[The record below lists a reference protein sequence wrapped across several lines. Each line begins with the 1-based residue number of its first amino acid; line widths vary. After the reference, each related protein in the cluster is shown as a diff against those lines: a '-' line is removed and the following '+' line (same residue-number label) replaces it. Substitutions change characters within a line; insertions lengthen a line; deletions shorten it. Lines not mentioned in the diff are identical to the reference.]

1 MNAQPSASDD
11 LETEV
16 SHARDAIVRI
26 KALAFEKN
34 VRGDE
39 PALKVIRHAEQFLQI
54 QVEQGR
60 QAASR
65 LARADANGHER
76 EKASAELE
84 LVLARIRR
92 LTLHVQA
99 QIFQFDS
106 DGEY

>member
-1 MNAQPSASDD
+1 MNAEPSASDD
-11 LETEV
+11 LESEL

-34 VRGDE
+34 VGGDE
-39 PALKVIRHAEQFLQI
+39 PALKVIRHAEQFLRV

-60 QAASR
+60 QAAAG
-65 LARADANGHER
+65 LARAGADARER
-76 EKASAELE
+76 EKAAAELE

-99 QIFQFDS
+99 QIFQFDR
-106 DGEY
+106 DTAG

>member
-11 LETEV
+11 LETELN
-16 SHARDAIVRI
+16 HAHDAIVRI

-39 PALKVIRHAEQFLQI
+39 PALKVIRHAEQFLRV

-60 QAASR
+60 QAAAR
-65 LARADANGHER
+65 LVRAGAEGHER